1 MIPCRLLP
9 EAPRNLRYDSTT
21 DSITVEWNPVAGATA
36 YNVYRGANK
45 TFDKTVTEPK
55 YVTTGMSPDTKLT
68 INVTAVNE
76 YGESAMSE
84 IATQTKPS
92 A

>member
-1 MIPCRLLP
+1 MLP
-9 EAPRNLRYDSTT
+9 NAPQNLRYDSTT
-21 DSITVEWNPVAGATA
+21 DSITVEWNPVDGATS
-36 YNVYRGANK
+36 YNVYRGA
-45 TFDKTVTEPK
+45 DKKFAENVTQPK

-76 YGESAMSE
+76 SGESPMSE
-84 IATQTKPS
+84 IVTQTKPS